1 MTPMQFLRI
10 LWARKW
16 LALALAVVVA
26 IAGIVFTLTMPKR
39 YSSEASLVVDVRID
53 PVLGALAPGFTSPA
67 FMATQIEVLKSDR
80 VASRVVKM
88 LGVERSPAAI
98 QQWRESTE
106 ARVPL
111 ERYFANL
118 LQTGLSASPSRG
130 SNVINV
136 GFSSADPVF
145 AAAAA
150 NAFAQAYMDVSVEL
164 RVEPTRQTQTF
175 LDEQT
180 KALRANLE
188 QAQARLSKFQQE
200 KGIVVSDERVDQEM
214 ARLNQIN
221 ADLSAAQ
228 VEQIETSTRQRN
240 SGGEMSPDVM
250 QSGLVQSLK
259 SQIAAT
265 QTKLSEI
272 SGIVGI
278 NHPQRKAL
286 DAQVA
291 ELRRQLAAE
300 MRRVS
305 GGTSVINRGSS
316 QKVEQLQALAEL
328 QKRNVLAL
336 RNERDQIAVYRR
348 DVEAAQRAYDAVS
361 RSANQ
366 AGLES
371 QNTQASVR
379 LLSPAVE
386 PMSPSKPR
394 VAVGI
399 LASIAGGLLA
409 AALVAL
415 GLELLDRR
423 VRNPEDLM
431 LVAGVPVIGVL
442 RPADSKRPVFRRLT
456 SGGPPGGRPALAA
469 PGAFR

>member
-1 MTPMQFLRI
+1 MQFLRI

-16 LALALAVVVA
+16 LVFSLSVLVAV
-26 IAGIVFTLTMPKR
+26 AGIVFVLTMPKR
-39 YSSEASLVVDVRID
+39 YTADASLVVDVRID
-53 PVLGALAPGFTSPA
+53 PVLGAIAPGLASPA
-67 FMATQIEVLKSDR
+67 FMATQVEILKSDR

-118 LQTGLSASPSRG
+118 LQTGLSVAPSRG

-136 GFSSADPVF
+136 GFASADPVF
-145 AAAAA
+145 ASAAA

-164 RVEPTRQTQTF
+164 RIEPTRQSQTF

-180 KALRANLE
+180 KVLRANLE
-188 QAQARLSKFQQE
+188 QAQARLSKFQQD

-221 ADLSAAQ
+221 ADLAAAQ

-259 SQIAAT
+259 AQIAGA

-272 SGIVGI
+272 SSIVGV
-278 NHPQRKAL
+278 NHPQRKQL
-286 DAQVA
+286 EAQVA
-291 ELRRQLAAE
+291 ELRRQLSAE

-305 GGTSVINRGSS
+305 GGTSVVSRGSA
-316 QKVEQLQALAEL
+316 QKVEELKALAEL
-328 QKRNVLAL
+328 QKRRVLAL
-336 RNERDQIAVYRR
+336 RNERDQIAVYQR

-366 AGLES
+366 VGLES

-386 PMSPSKPR
+386 PMFPSKPR

-399 LASIAGGLLA
+399 LGSIAGGLLV

-442 RPADSKRPVFRRLT
+442 RPADSRRPVFRRLT